1 MTFRVRPQESDPHRP
16 GHFAAPVVEFPDLT
30 GTLYGGT
37 VGGEARVVLDDQTRY
52 RVWLTASG
60 VQLDEAPFTSALGKR
75 IHETICE
82 DCWREWMAMSIK
94 VINEL
99 RLNPATPEGS
109 RIYDHHMS
117 EFLGLE
123 IDEG

>member
-1 MTFRVRPQESDPHRP
+1 MTFRVRPQEPDPHRP

-60 VQLDEAPFTSALGKR
+60 VRLDELARECKLGNG
-75 IHETICE
+75 
-82 DCWREWMAMSIK
+82 A
-94 VINEL
+94 EL
-99 RLNPATPEGS
+99 RGLAQGKVLVENLPDPKTGLSDPHRVRADRRAQRPACTTS
-109 RIYDHHMS
+109 RCCCRC
-117 EFLGLE
+117 
-123 IDEG
+123 